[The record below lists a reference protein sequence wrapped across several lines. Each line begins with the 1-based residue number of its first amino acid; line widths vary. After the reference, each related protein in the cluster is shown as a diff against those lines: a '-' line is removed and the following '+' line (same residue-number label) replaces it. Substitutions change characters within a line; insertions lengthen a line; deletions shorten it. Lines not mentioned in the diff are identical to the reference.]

1 MRRII
6 ALAVALVFTLS
17 CSVFAA
23 EVTSK
28 PTPTPAKK
36 SDTTKKTKKVKK
48 SKKAPKK
55 SEVKSTATSTVKK

>member
-6 ALAVALVFTLS
+6 AFVVAVLFALS

-28 PTPTPAKK
+28 PTATPAKK
-36 SDTTKKTKKVKK
+36 ADTTKKVKK
-48 SKKAPKK
+48 AKKAKKAPKK
-55 SEVKSTATSTVKK
+55 SEVKSTTTSTSKK

>member
-1 MRRII
+1 MKKII
-6 ALAVALVFTLS
+6 SLVVALVFALS

-36 SDTTKKTKKVKK
+36 ADTTKKAKKVKK

-55 SEVKSTATSTVKK
+55 SEVKSSTTSTVKK